1 VSRWPTGYERAEA
14 VTATIAHELN
24 NVLTVVRTYTHFA
37 RQSTTPEQRG
47 SDLRVVA
54 AAAERAG
61 ALVDWLASTSEDGPR
76 APDELSANEF
86 VSALSAR
93 LQQLTSDRSS
103 VGIMR
108 LGEDVAFRA
117 NGLRLEHVVMSLV
130 LAASQQSADTSFE
143 FAVERRVLAT
153 GELAR
158 LVAGEYALIGIS
170 CRNVILSSA
179 WQEELAAAPDQVA
192 ALVGPFIDLLRSMN
206 GHLEIQT
213 RDELL
218 HFDLYLPSVPNATRE
233 SVKPRLALVPPCAHT
248 VCIIENET
256 AIRLAML
263 RSLAGAGYFVLEAN
277 SSVAA
282 RQLLIK
288 HGQAVTLL
296 VCDVGLIIDSE
307 DFFAWVKATCPH
319 AAVLLTSGNAPR
331 GEAKASSV
339 RARFLAKPFSSTAL
353 VAAAKATIAQAEA
366 DARGVA
372 GGERLVILIVD
383 DEEVIRNS
391 FLRLLAECDFETVLA
406 NSGLHALQILAER
419 RVDAILADQFMP
431 GLDGIGLLQLVHE
444 RYPDCTRILCTAHP
458 ASDVVI
464 GAVKRG
470 RVHRVLPKSMHAV
483 ALRDEIERT
492 VLDAVHMK

>member
-14 VTATIAHELN
+14 VTATVAHELN
-24 NVLTVVRTYTHFA
+24 NVLTVIRTYTHFA
-37 RQSTTPEQRG
+37 RQSTTPEQRAI
-47 SDLRVVA
+47 DLQVVA

-61 ALVDWLASTSEDGPR
+61 ALVDWLASTSEGTPR

-93 LQQLTSDRSS
+93 LQQLTSCRSS

-108 LGEDVAFRA
+108 VGEDVCFRA

-130 LAASQQSADTSFE
+130 LAASQQSADTAFE
-143 FAVERRVLAT
+143 FTVERRALAS
-153 GELAR
+153 GELGR
-158 LVAGEYALIGIS
+158 LVAGDYVQIRIS
-170 CRNVILSSA
+170 CRNVILSSV
-179 WQEELAAAPDQVA
+179 WKEEVPAAPDQVA
-192 ALVGPFIDLLRSMN
+192 ALVAPFIDLLRTMN
-206 GHLEIQT
+206 GHLEIHT
-213 RDELL
+213 SNERL
-218 HFDLYLPSVPNATRE
+218 HFDLYLPSVPNAARGN
-233 SVKPRLALVPPCAHT
+233 VKPRLALVPPSAHT

-288 HGQAVTLL
+288 HGQAVTLM
-296 VCDVGLIIDSE
+296 VCDVGLIKDSE
-307 DFFAWVKATCPH
+307 DFFAWVKATCPD
-319 AAVLLTSGNAPR
+319 AAVLLTSGNAPS
-331 GEAKASSV
+331 GEAKASSL
-339 RARFLAKPFSSTAL
+339 RARFLAKPFSSSEL
-353 VAAAKATIAQAEA
+353 VAAARATIALAEA
-366 DARGVA
+366 DARGA
-372 GGERLVILIVD
+372 LGGERLVILIVD

-391 FLRLLAECDFETVLA
+391 FLRLLAECNFHTVLA

-419 RVDAILADQFMP
+419 RVNAIVADQFML

-464 GAVKRG
+464 SAVNRG
-470 RVHRVLPKSMHAV
+470 RVHCVLPKSMHAV
-483 ALRDEIERT
+483 ALRDEIERA
-492 VLDAVHMK
+492 VLDAVYTK